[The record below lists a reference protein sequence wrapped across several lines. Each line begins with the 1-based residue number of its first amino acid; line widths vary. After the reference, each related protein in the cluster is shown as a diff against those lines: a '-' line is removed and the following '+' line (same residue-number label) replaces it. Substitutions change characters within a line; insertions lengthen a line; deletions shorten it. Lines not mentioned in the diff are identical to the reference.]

1 MAARVNLETRVSGH
15 PGFAAAPLA
24 AARVGTPPAI
34 PAGMQQIALT
44 VDQVA
49 IVEADATSP
58 TPVLADDE
66 ALMGMPLAEAKH
78 LVAAEFERRYLL
90 RVMDR
95 ARGSVSEGA
104 RVAGLDRTNFRRLL
118 QRHGLR

>member
-1 MAARVNLETRVSGH
+1 
-15 PGFAAAPLA
+15 
-24 AARVGTPPAI
+24 
-34 PAGMQQIALT
+34 MQQLALT
-44 VDQVA
+44 VDQMTLIEESAVPA
-49 IVEADATSP
+49 AFPIT
-58 TPVLADDE
+58 DDDS
-66 ALMGMPLAEAKH
+66 LMSMPLAEAKH

-95 ARGSVSEGA
+95 AGGSVSEGA